1 MKKIILLSMVSLM
14 VFAVQSSMSAL
25 EKLKIEYTITETN
38 RLCEYCGGRGT
49 VTGKDI
55 TRVEFGEES
64 NKAPESC
71 PKCSGSKFITEVGRG
86 GVDYY
91 TKNIGVIAF
100 SPEAKRQKLFATK
113 KYRKRFLDKYFSVDY
128 ILVVTKETKKA
139 DIEKLPKALRRLHY
153 LDLEL
158 KSIKKAE
165 IDRAKGETKFELIYE
180 PPKEVNTRTSVSQRG
195 NDEAED
201 EFDEDKDTDAIKDS
215 KRAIE
220 EDKEEEPPR
229 LYLSFRSNI
238 IKKKTEAAAKKQI
251 VELKNKY
258 HLLYD

>member
-1 MKKIILLSMVSLM
+1 MKKIILLSIVSLM
-14 VFAVQSSMSAL
+14 IFAVQSKMSAL

-38 RLCEYCGGRGT
+38 RLCDQCGGRGT
-49 VTGKDI
+49 VMDKDI
-55 TRVEFGEES
+55 TRVEFGEE
-64 NKAPESC
+64 NTQAPKNC
-71 PKCSGSKFITEVGRG
+71 PKCNGKKFITEAGKG
-86 GVDYY
+86 GIDYY
-91 TKNIGVIAF
+91 TKNIGIISF

-128 ILVVTKETKKA
+128 ILVVTKKTKQA
-139 DIEKLPKALRRLHY
+139 DIDQLPKALRRLHY
-153 LDLEL
+153 LNLEL

-165 IDRAKGETKFELIYE
+165 IDRTKGETKFELIYE
-180 PPKEVNTRTSVSQRG
+180 PPKETTAQTSASQRD
-195 NDEAED
+195 NNEAED

-220 EDKEEEPPR
+220 EDKQEEPTR

-238 IKKKTEAAAKKQI
+238 IKKKTETATKKQI
-251 VELKNKY
+251 IELKNKY